1 MRIRLEAT
9 LHQRVKF
16 IIDDQLVTILAEDE
30 EEGSLKVKVVQHV
43 ESGKN

>member
-1 MRIRLEAT
+1 MRIRLEAR

-16 IIDDQLVTILAEDE
+16 IIDDQLVTILADDE
-30 EEGSLKVKVVQHV
+30 EEGSLNVEVVQHV